1 MQTEEKKSRLENL
14 FIDGTIDDETVA
26 DIEKMLTRK
35 KVEKLHKYNILY
47 NPKRDAWYTANPQ
60 NYNKRIQRKTR
71 GELLDALKPYY
82 IESTSVCLQ
91 DIFEEWLAYKRTITD
106 SPNTICAHRKHWKR
120 FFDGTDFFQIPL
132 QEIKVSDINSWA
144 NQLIKKYNLSSH
156 TWQTIKTIP
165 KQMFEYAKDHGYI
178 ATNPFP
184 ELKVT
189 VKFRQVSKP
198 TSETQVYNTDEYH
211 KIIED
216 LWKSYDKKHE
226 PRFLSIVCNFLV
238 GLRAGELCALRWQ
251 DLDMKKW
258 EISIVQEMVHMDAT
272 ELSNPYY
279 DVYKASGQIV
289 ILPGQEGRK
298 GVYVLLDHTKT
309 HTERVIPVVHKA
321 QEIFKLLRANAPD
334 AKPDDFIFGYGSK
347 YLNLRSINSM
357 LEYACK
363 HISTDVKRSHK
374 LRKTYASR
382 LNAAGLPL
390 DQIRACLGHSNTT
403 TTLGYIYNPLTP
415 EESLSIMEKAFAS

>member
-1 MQTEEKKSRLENL
+1 M
-14 FIDGTIDDETVA
+14 
-26 DIEKMLTRK
+26 
-35 KVEKLHKYNILY
+35 
-47 NPKRDAWYTANPQ
+47 
-60 NYNKRIQRKTR
+60 
-71 GELLDALKPYY
+71 DALKPYY
-82 IESTSVCLQ
+82 LESTSTCLQ

-165 KQMFEYAKDHGYI
+165 KQMFEYAKDHRYI

-226 PRFLSIVCNFLV
+226 PRHRLQFPDGITCRRIVRPPLARSEHGQV
-238 GLRAGELCALRWQ
+238 GNIDCTGNG
-251 DLDMKKW
+251 
-258 EISIVQEMVHMDAT
+258 T
-272 ELSNPYY
+272 
-279 DVYKASGQIV
+279 
-289 ILPGQEGRK
+289 
-298 GVYVLLDHTKT
+298 
-309 HTERVIPVVHKA
+309 
-321 QEIFKLLRANAPD
+321 
-334 AKPDDFIFGYGSK
+334 YG
-347 YLNLRSINSM
+347 
-357 LEYACK
+357 C
-363 HISTDVKRSHK
+363 H
-374 LRKTYASR
+374 
-382 LNAAGLPL
+382 
-390 DQIRACLGHSNTT
+390 
-403 TTLGYIYNPLTP
+403 
-415 EESLSIMEKAFAS
+415 

>member
-1 MQTEEKKSRLENL
+1 MP
-14 FIDGTIDDETVA
+14 GT
-26 DIEKMLTRK
+26 L
-35 KVEKLHKYNILY
+35 
-47 NPKRDAWYTANPQ
+47 ANPQ
-60 NYNKRIQRKTR
+60 DYNKRIQRKTY

-82 IESTSVCLQ
+82 LESTSTCLQ

-178 ATNPFP
+178 ARNPFP

-198 TSETQVYNTDEYH
+198 TNETQVYNTDEYH

-216 LWKSYDKKHE
+216 LWKSYNKKHQ
-226 PRFLSIVCNFLV
+226 PRFLSIVCNFLM
-238 GLRAGELCALRWQ
+238 GLRAGELCALRWR
-251 DLDMKKW
+251 DLNMDKW

-272 ELSNPYY
+272 ELNNPYY

-321 QEIFKLLRANAPD
+321 QEIFKLLKANAPD
-334 AKPDDFIFGYGSK
+334 IRPDDFIFGYGSK

-390 DQIRACLGHSNTT
+390 NQIRACLGHSNTT
-403 TTLGYIYNPLTP
+403 TTLGYIYNPLKSEYHGKGICQLISP
-415 EESLSIMEKAFAS
+415 KFSLSQEVTGSSSN

>member
-1 MQTEEKKSRLENL
+1 
-14 FIDGTIDDETVA
+14 
-26 DIEKMLTRK
+26 MLTRK
-35 KVEKLHKYNILY
+35 KVEKLHKYAFLY
-47 NPKRDAWYTANPQ
+47 NKKRDAWYTANPQ
-60 NYNKRIQRKTR
+60 DYNKRIQRKTY

-82 IESTSVCLQ
+82 LESTSTCLQ

-144 NQLIKKYNLSSH
+144 NQLIKKYNLSRH

-178 ATNPFP
+178 ARNPFP

-198 TSETQVYNTDEYH
+198 TNETQVYNTDEYH

-216 LWKSYDKKHE
+216 LWKSYNKKHQ
-226 PRFLSIVCNFLV
+226 PRFLSIVCNFLM
-238 GLRAGELCALRWQ
+238 GLHAGELCALRWR
-251 DLDMKKW
+251 DLNMDKW

-272 ELSNPYY
+272 ELNNPYY

-321 QEIFKLLRANAPD
+321 QEIFKLLKANAPD
-334 AKPDDFIFGYGSK
+334 IRPDDFIFGYGSK

-357 LEYACK
+357 LKYACK

-390 DQIRACLGHSNTT
+390 NQIRACLGHSNTT
-403 TTLGYIYNPLTP
+403 TTLGYIYNPLKSEYHGKGICQLISP
-415 EESLSIMEKAFAS
+415 KFSLSQEVTGSNSI

>member
-1 MQTEEKKSRLENL
+1 MQAAVKKSRLENL
-14 FIDGTIDDETVA
+14 FIDGTIDEETVA

-35 KVEKLHKYNILY
+35 KVEKLHKYTIFY
-47 NPKRDAWYTANPQ
+47 NEKRDVWYTANPQ
-60 NYNKRIQRKTR
+60 NYDKRIQRKTR

-106 SPNTICAHRKHWKR
+106 SPNTICAHRKHWRR

-156 TWQTIKTIP
+156 AWQTIKTIP

-178 ATNPFP
+178 ARNPFP

-211 KIIED
+211 NIIED

-226 PRFLSIVCNFLV
+226 PRFLSIVCNFLM
-238 GLRAGELCALRWQ
+238 GLRAGELCALRWR

-258 EISIVQEMVHMDAT
+258 EISIVQEMVHM
-272 ELSNPYY
+272 
-279 DVYKASGQIV
+279 
-289 ILPGQEGRK
+289 
-298 GVYVLLDHTKT
+298 
-309 HTERVIPVVHKA
+309 
-321 QEIFKLLRANAPD
+321 NA
-334 AKPDDFIFGYGSK
+334 A
-347 YLNLRSINSM
+347 
-357 LEYACK
+357 E
-363 HISTDVKRSHK
+363 

-382 LNAAGLPL
+382 LNAAGLPH
-390 DQIRACLGHSNTT
+390 DQIRACLGHSNTA

-415 EESLSIMEKAFAS
+415 EENLSIMEKAFAS